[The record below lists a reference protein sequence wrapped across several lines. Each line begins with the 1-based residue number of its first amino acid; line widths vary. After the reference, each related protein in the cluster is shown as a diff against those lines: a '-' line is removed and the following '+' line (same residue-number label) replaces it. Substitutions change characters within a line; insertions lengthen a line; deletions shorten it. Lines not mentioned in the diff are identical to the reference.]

1 MDRIL
6 AIKVFL
12 TIAETGSF
20 TATAERLDLSKPM
33 VSRAVALLEDWF
45 KARLLQRT
53 TRKVSLTEAGEQ
65 ALEYCRRITEL
76 TNNIEQDFLAR
87 SGELSGTLRIAAN
100 PSFGG
105 SHLLRALQN
114 FMARHPKLHIQLLLS
129 DQKADLVE
137 SRIDLALRFT
147 HHVEPGLVARPLNHI
162 HSLLVATPDYLAR
175 HGTPATPH
183 DLARHRYLAHAN
195 VNQKTWRFYR
205 NGEETALELN
215 SPFSVNDSNALLNCV
230 LSGGGIAMLPKY
242 MINDDLA
249 QGRLKT
255 VLTDWTLPVYT
266 LYALYLS
273 RHRLPLAVRSLLDFW
288 QNSLKEKT
296 GKPRPSE
303 PQPNM
308 I

>member
-147 HHVEPGLVARPLNHI
+147 HHVEPGLVARRLNHI

-183 DLARHRYLAHAN
+183 DLAHHRYLAHAN
-195 VNQKTWRFYR
+195 VNQKTWRFFR
-205 NGEETALELN
+205 DGEETALELS

-273 RHRLPLAVRSLLDFW
+273 RHRLPLAVRSLLDYLAEQFEGEDW
-288 QNSLKEKT
+288 
-296 GKPRPSE
+296 
-303 PQPNM
+303 
-308 I
+308 

>member
-6 AIKVFL
+6 AINVFL

-114 FMARHPKLHIQLLLS
+114 FMDMHPKLNIQLLLS

-147 HHVEPGLVARPLNHI
+147 HHVEPGLVARRLNHI

-175 HGTPATPH
+175 YGTPATPH

-195 VNQKTWRFYR
+195 VNQKTWRFFR
-205 NGEETALELN
+205 DGEETALELN

-242 MINDDLA
+242 MVNEHLA

-273 RHRLPLAVRSLLDFW
+273 RHRLPLAVRSLLDFLAEQFEEEDW
-288 QNSLKEKT
+288 
-296 GKPRPSE
+296 
-303 PQPNM
+303 
-308 I
+308 

>member
-195 VNQKTWRFYR
+195 VNQKTWRFFR
-205 NGEETALELN
+205 DGEETALELN

-242 MINDDLA
+242 MINEHLA

-273 RHRLPLAVRSLLDFW
+273 RHRLPLAVRSLLDYLAEQFEGEDW
-288 QNSLKEKT
+288 
-296 GKPRPSE
+296 
-303 PQPNM
+303 
-308 I
+308 

>member
-195 VNQKTWRFYR
+195 VNQKTWRFFR
-205 NGEETALELN
+205 DGEETALELN

-242 MINDDLA
+242 MINEHLA

-273 RHRLPLAVRSLLDFW
+273 RHRLPLAVRSLLDYLAEQFEAEDW
-288 QNSLKEKT
+288 
-296 GKPRPSE
+296 
-303 PQPNM
+303 
-308 I
+308 

>member
-147 HHVEPGLVARPLNHI
+147 HHVEPGLVARRLNHI

-195 VNQKTWRFYR
+195 VNQKTWRFFR
-205 NGEETALELN
+205 DGEETALELN

-242 MINDDLA
+242 MINEHLA

-273 RHRLPLAVRSLLDFW
+273 RHRLPLAVRSLLDYLAEQF
-288 QNSLKEKT
+288 E
-296 GKPRPSE
+296 SE
-303 PQPNM
+303 DW
-308 I
+308 

>member
-147 HHVEPGLVARPLNHI
+147 HHVEPGLVARRLNHI
-162 HSLLVATPDYLAR
+162 HSLLIATPDYLDR

-195 VNQKTWRFYR
+195 VNQKTWRFFR
-205 NGEETALELN
+205 DGEETALELS

-242 MINDDLA
+242 MINEHLA

-273 RHRLPLAVRSLLDFW
+273 RHRLPLAVRSLLDYLAEQFEGEDW
-288 QNSLKEKT
+288 
-296 GKPRPSE
+296 
-303 PQPNM
+303 
-308 I
+308 

>member
-147 HHVEPGLVARPLNHI
+147 HHVEPGLVARRLNHI

-273 RHRLPLAVRSLLDFW
+273 RHRLPLAVRSLLDYLAEQFEGEDW
-288 QNSLKEKT
+288 
-296 GKPRPSE
+296 
-303 PQPNM
+303 
-308 I
+308 

>member
-273 RHRLPLAVRSLLDFW
+273 RHRLPLAVRSLLDFLAEQFEEEDW
-288 QNSLKEKT
+288 
-296 GKPRPSE
+296 
-303 PQPNM
+303 
-308 I
+308 

>member
-147 HHVEPGLVARPLNHI
+147 HHVEPGLVARRLNHI

-175 HGTPATPH
+175 YGTPATPH
-183 DLARHRYLAHAN
+183 DLAHHRYLAHAN
-195 VNQKTWRFYR
+195 VNQKTWRFFR
-205 NGEETALELN
+205 DGEETALELS

-242 MINDDLA
+242 MVNEHLA

-273 RHRLPLAVRSLLDFW
+273 RHRLPLAVRSLLDFLAEQFEEEDW
-288 QNSLKEKT
+288 
-296 GKPRPSE
+296 
-303 PQPNM
+303 
-308 I
+308 

>member
-114 FMARHPKLHIQLLLS
+114 FMELHPKLHIQLLLS

-183 DLARHRYLAHAN
+183 DLAHHRYLAHAN
-195 VNQKTWRFYR
+195 VNQKTWRFFR
-205 NGEETALELN
+205 DGEETALELS

-242 MINDDLA
+242 MINEHLA

-273 RHRLPLAVRSLLDFW
+273 RHRLPLAVRSLLDYLAEQFEGEDW
-288 QNSLKEKT
+288 
-296 GKPRPSE
+296 
-303 PQPNM
+303 
-308 I
+308 

>member
-273 RHRLPLAVRSLLDFW
+273 RHRLPLAVRSLLDYLAEQFEGEDW
-288 QNSLKEKT
+288 
-296 GKPRPSE
+296 
-303 PQPNM
+303 
-308 I
+308 

>member
-175 HGTPATPH
+175 HSTPATPH

-195 VNQKTWRFYR
+195 VNQKTWRFFR
-205 NGEETALELN
+205 DGEETALELS

-273 RHRLPLAVRSLLDFW
+273 RHRLPLAVRSLLDYLAEQF
-288 QNSLKEKT
+288 E
-296 GKPRPSE
+296 SE
-303 PQPNM
+303 DW
-308 I
+308 

>member
-6 AIKVFL
+6 AINVFL

-147 HHVEPGLVARPLNHI
+147 HHVEPGLVARRLNHI

-175 HGTPATPH
+175 YGTPATPH

-195 VNQKTWRFYR
+195 VNQKTWRFFR
-205 NGEETALELN
+205 DGEETALELS

-242 MINDDLA
+242 MVNEHLA

-273 RHRLPLAVRSLLDFW
+273 RHRLPLAVRSLLDFLAEQFEEEDW
-288 QNSLKEKT
+288 
-296 GKPRPSE
+296 
-303 PQPNM
+303 
-308 I
+308 

>member
-147 HHVEPGLVARPLNHI
+147 HHVEPGLVARRLNHI

-183 DLARHRYLAHAN
+183 DLAHHRYLAHAN
-195 VNQKTWRFYR
+195 VNQKTWRFFR
-205 NGEETALELN
+205 DGEETALELS

-242 MINDDLA
+242 MVNEHLA

-273 RHRLPLAVRSLLDFW
+273 RHRLPLAVRSLLDYLAEQFEGEDW
-288 QNSLKEKT
+288 
-296 GKPRPSE
+296 
-303 PQPNM
+303 
-308 I
+308 

>member
-195 VNQKTWRFYR
+195 VNQKTWRFFR
-205 NGEETALELN
+205 DGEETALELN

-242 MINDDLA
+242 MVNEHLA

-273 RHRLPLAVRSLLDFW
+273 RHRLPLAARSLLDYLAEQFEGEDW
-288 QNSLKEKT
+288 
-296 GKPRPSE
+296 
-303 PQPNM
+303 
-308 I
+308 

>member
-147 HHVEPGLVARPLNHI
+147 HHVEPGLVARRLNHI
-162 HSLLVATPDYLAR
+162 HSLLIATPDYLAR

-195 VNQKTWRFYR
+195 VNQKTWRFFR
-205 NGEETALELN
+205 DGEETALELS

-242 MINDDLA
+242 MINEHLA

-273 RHRLPLAVRSLLDFW
+273 RHRLPLAVRSLLDYLAEQFEGEDW
-288 QNSLKEKT
+288 
-296 GKPRPSE
+296 
-303 PQPNM
+303 
-308 I
+308 

>member
-114 FMARHPKLHIQLLLS
+114 FMERHPKLHIQLLLS

-195 VNQKTWRFYR
+195 VNQKTWRFFR
-205 NGEETALELN
+205 DGEETALELS

-242 MINDDLA
+242 MINEHLA

-273 RHRLPLAVRSLLDFW
+273 RHRLPLAVRSLLDYLAEQFEGEDW
-288 QNSLKEKT
+288 
-296 GKPRPSE
+296 
-303 PQPNM
+303 
-308 I
+308 

>member
-20 TATAERLDLSKPM
+20 TTTAERLDLSKPM

-114 FMARHPKLHIQLLLS
+114 FMELHPKLHIQLLLS

-273 RHRLPLAVRSLLDFW
+273 RHRLPLAVRSLLDYLAEQFEGEDW
-288 QNSLKEKT
+288 
-296 GKPRPSE
+296 
-303 PQPNM
+303 
-308 I
+308 

>member
-6 AIKVFL
+6 AINVFL

-114 FMARHPKLHIQLLLS
+114 FMDMHPKLHIQLLLS

-183 DLARHRYLAHAN
+183 DLAHHRYLAHAN
-195 VNQKTWRFYR
+195 VNQKTWRFFR
-205 NGEETALELN
+205 DDEETALELS

-242 MINDDLA
+242 MINEHLA

-273 RHRLPLAVRSLLDFW
+273 RHRLPLAVRSLLDYLAEQFEGEDW
-288 QNSLKEKT
+288 
-296 GKPRPSE
+296 
-303 PQPNM
+303 
-308 I
+308 

>member
-195 VNQKTWRFYR
+195 VNQKTWRFFR
-205 NGEETALELN
+205 DGEETALELN

-273 RHRLPLAVRSLLDFW
+273 RHRLPLAVRSLLDYLAEQFEGEDW
-288 QNSLKEKT
+288 
-296 GKPRPSE
+296 
-303 PQPNM
+303 
-308 I
+308 

>member
-183 DLARHRYLAHAN
+183 DLAHHRYLAHAN
-195 VNQKTWRFYR
+195 VNQKTWRFFR
-205 NGEETALELN
+205 DGEETALELN

-242 MINDDLA
+242 MVNEHLA

-273 RHRLPLAVRSLLDFW
+273 RHRLPLAVRSLLDYLAEQFEGEDW
-288 QNSLKEKT
+288 
-296 GKPRPSE
+296 
-303 PQPNM
+303 
-308 I
+308 